1 MNTKNKT
8 YRLVIRAI
16 LTAIII
22 LQTMVPFL
30 GFIPIGITSLTI
42 IHITVIVAA
51 IVLGTKDGMFIG
63 LVWGIFTIIRA
74 FTSPTT
80 PLDITVFTNPII
92 SVLPRVLVGLV
103 AGILFT
109 WLYRKTKKVVLAS
122 IVAAIFGTLTNTVLV
137 LTLMGT
143 LYTSLVATTYGVD
156 ASALFVT
163 LGAIA
168 VTNGVSEVI
177 TAVILTPIFSQSAFR
192 SHQFTSRK
200 PLSKSPI
207 LLGLYR

>member
-103 AGILFT
+103 DGILFT
-109 WLYRKTKKVVLAS
+109 GLYRKTKKVVLAS

-177 TAVILTPIFSQSAFR
+177 TAVILTPILVKALFAA
-192 SHQFTSRK
+192 TSLR
-200 PLSKSPI
+200 PEN
-207 LLGLYR
+207 R

>member
-1 MNTKNKT
+1 MNTKSKT

-63 LVWGIFTIIRA
+63 LVWGVFTMIRA

-80 PLDITVFTNPII
+80 PLDIAVFTNPII
-92 SVLPRVLVGLV
+92 SVVPRVLVGLV
-103 AGILFT
+103 AGLLFT
-109 WLYRKTKKVVLAS
+109 IIYKKTKKVVAAS
-122 IVAAIFGTLTNTVLV
+122 IVAAIFGTITNTVLV

-143 LYTSLVATTYGVD
+143 LYTGLVASTYGVD

-163 LGAIA
+163 LGGIAI
-168 VTNGVSEVI
+168 TNGISEVI
-177 TAVILTPIFSQSAFR
+177 TAAILTPILVKALFAA
-192 SHQFTSRK
+192 TSLR
-200 PLSKSPI
+200 PEN
-207 LLGLYR
+207 R

>member
-1 MNTKNKT
+1 MNTKSKT

-51 IVLGTKDGMFIG
+51 IVLGTKRRDVHWLSLGYFYHDPRLYLSNNALRHCG
-63 LVWGIFTIIRA
+63 FHQSNHLGD
-74 FTSPTT
+74 SPC
-80 PLDITVFTNPII
+80 
-92 SVLPRVLVGLV
+92 VG
-103 AGILFT
+103 
-109 WLYRKTKKVVLAS
+109 WLSGWSLIYDHLQEDQKVVAAS
-122 IVAAIFGTLTNTVLV
+122 IVAAIFGTITNTVLV

-143 LYTSLVATTYGVD
+143 LYTSLVANTYGVD

-163 LGAIA
+163 LGGIA
-168 VTNGVSEVI
+168 VTNGISEVI
-177 TAVILTPIFSQSAFR
+177 TAAVLTPILVKALFAA
-192 SHQFTSRK
+192 TSLR
-200 PLSKSPI
+200 PEN
-207 LLGLYR
+207 R

>member
-177 TAVILTPIFSQSAFR
+177 TAVILTPILVKALFEA
-192 SHQFTSRK
+192 TSLR
-200 PLSKSPI
+200 PEN
-207 LLGLYR
+207 R

>member
-1 MNTKNKT
+1 MNTKSKT

-63 LVWGIFTIIRA
+63 LVWGIFTMIRA
-74 FTSPTT
+74 FNSPTT
-80 PLDITVFTNPII
+80 PLDIAVFTNPII
-92 SVLPRVLVGLV
+92 SVIPRVLVGLV
-103 AGILFT
+103 AGLLFT
-109 WLYRKTKKVVLAS
+109 IIYKKTKKVVAAS
-122 IVAAIFGTLTNTVLV
+122 IVAAIFGTITNTVLV

-143 LYTSLVATTYGVD
+143 LYTSLVANTYGVD

-163 LGAIA
+163 LGGIA
-168 VTNGVSEVI
+168 VTNGISEVI
-177 TAVILTPIFSQSAFR
+177 TAAVLTPILVKALFAA
-192 SHQFTSRK
+192 TSLR
-200 PLSKSPI
+200 PEN
-207 LLGLYR
+207 R

>member
-1 MNTKNKT
+1 MNTKSKT

-63 LVWGIFTIIRA
+63 LVWGIFTMIRA

-80 PLDITVFTNPII
+80 PLDIAVFTNPII
-92 SVLPRVLVGLV
+92 SVVPRVLVGLV
-103 AGILFT
+103 AGLLFT
-109 WLYRKTKKVVLAS
+109 IIYKKTKKVVTAS
-122 IVAAIFGTLTNTVLV
+122 IVAAIFGTITNTVLV

-143 LYTSLVATTYGVD
+143 LYTGLVANTYGVD

-163 LGAIA
+163 LGGIAI
-168 VTNGVSEVI
+168 TNGISEVI
-177 TAVILTPIFSQSAFR
+177 TAAILTPILVKALFAA
-192 SHQFTSRK
+192 TSLR
-200 PLSKSPI
+200 PEN
-207 LLGLYR
+207 R

>member
-1 MNTKNKT
+1 MNTKSKT

-63 LVWGIFTIIRA
+63 LVWGIFTMIRA

-80 PLDITVFTNPII
+80 PLDIAVFTNPII
-92 SVLPRVLVGLV
+92 SVVPRVLVGLV
-103 AGILFT
+103 AGLLFT
-109 WLYRKTKKVVLAS
+109 IIYKKTKKVVAAS
-122 IVAAIFGTLTNTVLV
+122 IVAAIFGTITNTVLV

-143 LYTSLVATTYGVD
+143 LYTGLVATTYGVD

-163 LGAIA
+163 LGGIA
-168 VTNGVSEVI
+168 VTNGISEVI
-177 TAVILTPIFSQSAFR
+177 TAAILTPILVKALFVA
-192 SHQFTSRK
+192 TSLR
-200 PLSKSPI
+200 PEN
-207 LLGLYR
+207 R

>member
-1 MNTKNKT
+1 MNTKSKT

-63 LVWGIFTIIRA
+63 LVWGIFTMIRA

-80 PLDITVFTNPII
+80 PLDIAVFTNPII
-92 SVLPRVLVGLV
+92 SVVPRVLVGLV
-103 AGILFT
+103 AGLLFT
-109 WLYRKTKKVVLAS
+109 IIYKKTKKVVAAS
-122 IVAAIFGTLTNTVLV
+122 IVAAIFGTITNTVLV

-143 LYTSLVATTYGVD
+143 LYTGLVANTYGVD

-163 LGAIA
+163 LGGIAI
-168 VTNGVSEVI
+168 TNGISEVI
-177 TAVILTPIFSQSAFR
+177 TAAILTPILVKALFAA
-192 SHQFTSRK
+192 TSLR
-200 PLSKSPI
+200 LEN
-207 LLGLYR
+207 R

>member
-156 ASALFVT
+156 ASALFVI

-177 TAVILTPIFSQSAFR
+177 TAVILTPILVKALFAA
-192 SHQFTSRK
+192 TSLR
-200 PLSKSPI
+200 PEN
-207 LLGLYR
+207 R

>member
-1 MNTKNKT
+1 MNTKSKT

-22 LQTMVPFL
+22 LRTMVPFL

-63 LVWGIFTIIRA
+63 LVWGIFTMIRA

-80 PLDITVFTNPII
+80 PLDIAVFTNPII
-92 SVLPRVLVGLV
+92 SVIPRVLVGLV
-103 AGILFT
+103 AGLLFT
-109 WLYRKTKKVVLAS
+109 IIYKKTKKVVAAS
-122 IVAAIFGTLTNTVLV
+122 IVAAIFGTITNTVLV

-143 LYTSLVATTYGVD
+143 LYTSLVANTYGVD

-163 LGAIA
+163 LGGIA
-168 VTNGVSEVI
+168 VTNGISEVI
-177 TAVILTPIFSQSAFR
+177 TAAVLTPILVKALFAA
-192 SHQFTSRK
+192 TSLRPEK
-200 PLSKSPI
+200 
-207 LLGLYR
+207 R

>member
-51 IVLGTKDGMFIG
+51 IVLGTRDGMFIG

-177 TAVILTPIFSQSAFR
+177 TAVILTPILVKALFAS
-192 SHQFTSRK
+192 TSLR
-200 PLSKSPI
+200 PEN
-207 LLGLYR
+207 R

>member
-8 YRLVIRAI
+8 YCLVIRAI

-177 TAVILTPIFSQSAFR
+177 TAVILTPILVKALFAA
-192 SHQFTSRK
+192 TSLR
-200 PLSKSPI
+200 PEN
-207 LLGLYR
+207 R

>member
-1 MNTKNKT
+1 MNTKSKT

-63 LVWGIFTIIRA
+63 LVWGIFTMIRA

-80 PLDITVFTNPII
+80 PLDIAVFTNPII
-92 SVLPRVLVGLV
+92 SVIPRVLVGLV
-103 AGILFT
+103 AGLLFT
-109 WLYRKTKKVVLAS
+109 IIYKKTKKVVAAS
-122 IVAAIFGTLTNTVLV
+122 IVAAIFGTITNTVLV

-143 LYTSLVATTYGVD
+143 LYTGLVANTYGVD

-163 LGAIA
+163 LGGIAI
-168 VTNGVSEVI
+168 TNGISEVI
-177 TAVILTPIFSQSAFR
+177 TAAILTPILVKALFAA
-192 SHQFTSRK
+192 TSLR
-200 PLSKSPI
+200 PEN
-207 LLGLYR
+207 R

>member
-103 AGILFT
+103 VGILFT

-177 TAVILTPIFSQSAFR
+177 TAVILTPILVKALFAA
-192 SHQFTSRK
+192 TSLR
-200 PLSKSPI
+200 PEN
-207 LLGLYR
+207 R

>member
-1 MNTKNKT
+1 MNTKSKT

-63 LVWGIFTIIRA
+63 LVWGVFTMIRA

-80 PLDITVFTNPII
+80 PLDIAVFTNPII
-92 SVLPRVLVGLV
+92 SVVPRVLVGLV

-109 WLYRKTKKVVLAS
+109 IIYKKTKKVVAAS
-122 IVAAIFGTLTNTVLV
+122 IVAAIFGTITNTVLV

-143 LYTSLVATTYGVD
+143 LYTGLVANTYGVD

-163 LGAIA
+163 LGGIAI
-168 VTNGVSEVI
+168 TNGISEVI
-177 TAVILTPIFSQSAFR
+177 TAAILTPILVKALFAA
-192 SHQFTSRK
+192 TSLR
-200 PLSKSPI
+200 PEN
-207 LLGLYR
+207 R

>member
-1 MNTKNKT
+1 MNTKSKT

-63 LVWGIFTIIRA
+63 LVWGIFTMIRA

-80 PLDITVFTNPII
+80 PLDIAVFTNPII
-92 SVLPRVLVGLV
+92 SVVPRVLVGLV
-103 AGILFT
+103 AGLLFT
-109 WLYRKTKKVVLAS
+109 IIYKKTKKVVAAS
-122 IVAAIFGTLTNTVLV
+122 IVAAIFGTITNTVLV

-143 LYTSLVATTYGVD
+143 LYTGLVANTYGVD

-163 LGAIA
+163 LGGIAI
-168 VTNGVSEVI
+168 TNGISEVI
-177 TAVILTPIFSQSAFR
+177 TAAILTPILVKALFAA
-192 SHQFTSRK
+192 TS
-200 PLSKSPI
+200 
-207 LLGLYR
+207 LLPENR

>member
-1 MNTKNKT
+1 MNTKSKT

-51 IVLGTKDGMFIG
+51 IVLETKDGMFIG
-63 LVWGIFTIIRA
+63 LVWGVFTMIRA

-80 PLDITVFTNPII
+80 PLDIAVFTNPII
-92 SVLPRVLVGLV
+92 SVVPRVLVGLV
-103 AGILFT
+103 AGLLFT
-109 WLYRKTKKVVLAS
+109 IIYKKTKKVVAAS
-122 IVAAIFGTLTNTVLV
+122 IVAAIFGTITNTVLV

-143 LYTSLVATTYGVD
+143 LYTGLVANTYGVD

-163 LGAIA
+163 LGGIAI
-168 VTNGVSEVI
+168 TNGISEVI
-177 TAVILTPIFSQSAFR
+177 TAAILTPILVKALFAA
-192 SHQFTSRK
+192 TSLR
-200 PLSKSPI
+200 PEN
-207 LLGLYR
+207 R

>member
-1 MNTKNKT
+1 MNTKSKT

-63 LVWGIFTIIRA
+63 LVWGIFTMIRA

-80 PLDITVFTNPII
+80 PLDIAVFTNPII
-92 SVLPRVLVGLV
+92 SVIPRVLVGLV
-103 AGILFT
+103 AGLLFT
-109 WLYRKTKKVVLAS
+109 IIYKKTKKVVAAS
-122 IVAAIFGTLTNTVLV
+122 IVAAIFGTITNTVLV

-143 LYTSLVATTYGVD
+143 LYTSLVANTYGVD

-163 LGAIA
+163 LGGIA
-168 VTNGVSEVI
+168 VTNGISEVI
-177 TAVILTPIFSQSAFR
+177 TAAVLTPILVKALFAA
-192 SHQFTSRK
+192 TSLR
-200 PLSKSPI
+200 PEN
-207 LLGLYR
+207 R

>member
-1 MNTKNKT
+1 MNTKSKT

-63 LVWGIFTIIRA
+63 LVWGIFTMIRA

-80 PLDITVFTNPII
+80 PLDIAVFTNPII
-92 SVLPRVLVGLV
+92 SVIPRVLVGLV
-103 AGILFT
+103 AGLLFT
-109 WLYRKTKKVVLAS
+109 IIYKKTKKVVAAS
-122 IVAAIFGTLTNTVLV
+122 IVAAIFGTITNTVLV
-137 LTLMGT
+137 LSLMGT
-143 LYTSLVATTYGVD
+143 LYTSLVANTYGVD

-163 LGAIA
+163 LGGIA
-168 VTNGVSEVI
+168 VTNGISEVI
-177 TAVILTPIFSQSAFR
+177 TAAVLTPILVKALFAA
-192 SHQFTSRK
+192 TSLR
-200 PLSKSPI
+200 PEN
-207 LLGLYR
+207 R

>member
-30 GFIPIGITSLTI
+30 GFIPFGITSLTI
-42 IHITVIVAA
+42 IHVTVIVAA

-92 SVLPRVLVGLV
+92 SVLPRILVGLV
-103 AGILFT
+103 AGMLFT

-168 VTNGVSEVI
+168 VTNGISEVI
-177 TAVILTPIFSQSAFR
+177 TAAILTPILVKALFAA
-192 SHQFTSRK
+192 TSLR
-200 PLSKSPI
+200 PEN
-207 LLGLYR
+207 R

>member
-1 MNTKNKT
+1 MNTKSKT

-63 LVWGIFTIIRA
+63 LVWGIFTMIRA

-80 PLDITVFTNPII
+80 PLDIAVFTNPII
-92 SVLPRVLVGLV
+92 SVVPRVLVGSV
-103 AGILFT
+103 AGLLFT
-109 WLYRKTKKVVLAS
+109 IIYKKTKKVVAAS
-122 IVAAIFGTLTNTVLV
+122 IVAAIFGTITNTVLV

-143 LYTSLVATTYGVD
+143 LYTGLVANTYGVD

-163 LGAIA
+163 LGGIAI
-168 VTNGVSEVI
+168 TNGISEVI
-177 TAVILTPIFSQSAFR
+177 TAAILTPILVKALFAA
-192 SHQFTSRK
+192 TSLPPENR
-200 PLSKSPI
+200 
-207 LLGLYR
+207 

>member
-1 MNTKNKT
+1 MNTKSKT

-63 LVWGIFTIIRA
+63 LVWGVFTMIRA

-80 PLDITVFTNPII
+80 PLDIAVFTNPII
-92 SVLPRVLVGLV
+92 SVVPRVFVGLV
-103 AGILFT
+103 AGLLFT
-109 WLYRKTKKVVLAS
+109 IIYKKTKKVVAAS
-122 IVAAIFGTLTNTVLV
+122 IVAAIFGTITNTVLV

-143 LYTSLVATTYGVD
+143 LYTGLVANTYGVD

-163 LGAIA
+163 LGGIAI
-168 VTNGVSEVI
+168 TNGISEVI
-177 TAVILTPIFSQSAFR
+177 TAAILTPILVKALFAA
-192 SHQFTSRK
+192 TSLR
-200 PLSKSPI
+200 PEN
-207 LLGLYR
+207 R

>member
-109 WLYRKTKKVVLAS
+109 GLYRKTKKVVLAS

-143 LYTSLVATTYGVD
+143 LYTSLVATTYSVD

-177 TAVILTPIFSQSAFR
+177 TAVILTPILVKALFAA
-192 SHQFTSRK
+192 TSLR
-200 PLSKSPI
+200 PEN
-207 LLGLYR
+207 R

>member
-1 MNTKNKT
+1 MNTKSKT

-63 LVWGIFTIIRA
+63 LVWGIFTMIRA

-80 PLDITVFTNPII
+80 PLDIAVFTNPII
-92 SVLPRVLVGLV
+92 SVIPRVLVGLV
-103 AGILFT
+103 AGLLFT
-109 WLYRKTKKVVLAS
+109 IIYKKTKKVVAAS
-122 IVAAIFGTLTNTVLV
+122 IVAAIFGTVTNTVLV

-143 LYTSLVATTYGVD
+143 LYTSLVANTYGVD

-163 LGAIA
+163 LGGIA
-168 VTNGVSEVI
+168 VTNGISEVI
-177 TAVILTPIFSQSAFR
+177 TAAVLTPILVKALFAA
-192 SHQFTSRK
+192 TSLR
-200 PLSKSPI
+200 PEN
-207 LLGLYR
+207 R

>member
-1 MNTKNKT
+1 MNTKSKT

-63 LVWGIFTIIRA
+63 LVWGIFTMIRA

-80 PLDITVFTNPII
+80 PLDIAVFTNPII
-92 SVLPRVLVGLV
+92 SVVPRVLVGLV
-103 AGILFT
+103 AGLLFT
-109 WLYRKTKKVVLAS
+109 IIYKKTKKVVAAS
-122 IVAAIFGTLTNTVLV
+122 IVAAILGTITNTVLV

-143 LYTSLVATTYGVD
+143 LYTGLVATTYGVD

-163 LGAIA
+163 LGGIA
-168 VTNGVSEVI
+168 VTNGISEVI
-177 TAVILTPIFSQSAFR
+177 TAAILTPILVKALFAA
-192 SHQFTSRK
+192 TSLR
-200 PLSKSPI
+200 PEN
-207 LLGLYR
+207 R

>member
-1 MNTKNKT
+1 MSFYKKGCFLMNTKNKT

-177 TAVILTPIFSQSAFR
+177 TAVILTPILVKALFAA
-192 SHQFTSRK
+192 TSLR
-200 PLSKSPI
+200 PEN
-207 LLGLYR
+207 R

>member
-109 WLYRKTKKVVLAS
+109 GLYRKTKKVVLAS

-143 LYTSLVATTYGVD
+143 LYTRLVATTYGVD

-177 TAVILTPIFSQSAFR
+177 TAVILTPILVKALFAA
-192 SHQFTSRK
+192 TSLR
-200 PLSKSPI
+200 PEN
-207 LLGLYR
+207 R

>member
-1 MNTKNKT
+1 MNTKSKT

-63 LVWGIFTIIRA
+63 LVWGVFTMIRA

-80 PLDITVFTNPII
+80 PLDIVVFTNPII
-92 SVLPRVLVGLV
+92 SVVPRVFVGLV
-103 AGILFT
+103 AGLLFT
-109 WLYRKTKKVVLAS
+109 IIYKKTKKVVAAS
-122 IVAAIFGTLTNTVLV
+122 IVAAIFGTITNTVLV

-143 LYTSLVATTYGVD
+143 LYTGLVATTYGVD

-163 LGAIA
+163 LGGIA
-168 VTNGVSEVI
+168 VTNGISEVI
-177 TAVILTPIFSQSAFR
+177 TAAILTPILVKALFAA
-192 SHQFTSRK
+192 TSLR
-200 PLSKSPI
+200 PEN
-207 LLGLYR
+207 R